1 MCIMNDC
8 IKVVYT
14 IDLMTLTESIEP
26 NIDPVFKVSVFNS
39 YGEIDTIITFSGLKE
54 GNESFTYN
62 EMKEIE
68 EKHIKIIKSSLTIYR
83 DDSIRT
89 IKEKIMYVI
98 KHNNNIGRR
107 DNDTEDMYL
116 FSDIIERINLV
127 ELYQVVSS
135 NERKPVG
142 KEVFA
147 QLLNNLNI
155 PVAILDDI
163 PKKDFYDY
171 EDFVKAFE
179 TVHPKLPDDDSLNS
193 LSIEKD
199 FKKISVPLG
208 FQFIDYPRDYTFVGN
223 PYTIINTNRTT
234 SYSSNSINSLK
245 PNDNQIL
252 LNCGNLINN
261 DIYVCLKTDLLDF
274 TFKKSIF
281 DEEYV
286 LSLYYPNIQFD
297 NDSAAYDYDKNLEKW
312 NIIDSYHRLYEKY
325 NASDVSNKI
334 PYISRGIKQITFKI
348 PSKHKNVLPLESIFK
363 ELHASVNVPLISFNP
378 RIKKETILRLHTNKI
393 SRNGK
398 KIPFLKEHTIS
409 KITRELKKSHTI
421 GFYIVYD
428 PDMNNN
434 KIEIFV
440 ELHQTGE
447 LKVQSTYPNK
457 PLSVT
462 DWEKIFITYLSPV
475 LLKINFILNK
485 YGYSIC
491 EFHNLTNDVEI
502 QDITYVQSLKTD
514 KNISLTNVNGLGD
527 IFTIIGNKTD
537 NEEMTDNNNVED
549 LTKGVILRFKRV
561 DNFKENDEQTI
572 LMIELFKKTTDT
584 GIILSILKDTFRM
597 NEEDAKTRLTNFIT
611 DHRYEL
617 ENIQDSAGFPTLFQW
632 NNQISFNSILNIT
645 VSEINSLE
653 CIPFLNLYINCILQV
668 NLNPDVSHELL
679 GKKGWSSH
687 IKNQPSVFV
696 NKDVINE
703 VTKPIES
710 KRSNVVP
717 LQFHRA
723 ELEEHEED
731 YIDGLDQIDDI
742 NQEEQS
748 SNGDFI
754 DLEEEENSDS
764 IVSDDFI
771 DLEEEEYNESDSSEQ
786 TGGVL
791 SDAKLD
797 GQPISFLERLQ
808 TREPTL
814 FLSKKDGKY
823 ETYSRMCES
832 NLKRQP
838 VILNEEEKKN
848 IDEKHPGS
856 YSHALKYGTDDD
868 KYWYICPRYWCLKT
882 NTSMTEEEVKSGVCG
897 GIIPKGATT
906 IPKGSYVYEFN
917 SGTKQHLDSNG
928 KYIENIPGFLN
939 GESHPSGKC
948 IPCCFKGSWDKP
960 QQQRRRDE
968 CIPPPATPQSQTKTS
983 QLTKKTM
990 NPNVDN
996 TKLGDIFY
1004 IINQFTYPIPPQRF
1018 GFLPISVQKMFQ
1030 IDVSTIVMKT
1040 NNAHISPN
1048 KPCLVRYGVENS
1060 NNQSFIACFA
1070 EIYSYKHNLETC
1082 PTIDEMKEILAN
1094 KISIDDFM
1102 SFHNGS
1108 LVSVF
1113 RETNVEQEKISGDL
1127 LFSKMKE
1134 SKIWKNTL
1142 GNKNIKITIEEIEN
1156 VLQNKDTTVS
1166 KNISTKIKHIR
1177 SVFSSYQNYISYI
1190 KNQNKDIAIDHTF
1203 LWDAFTDNNPGL
1215 IKGGVNLV
1223 ILNIPNDDMT
1233 DNVEIICPTSSM
1245 TNKTFNPNIET
1256 VILLK
1261 QENFYEPT
1269 YLYEERE
1276 NTIRLIKSFMTNST
1290 IKPIINTLQTINKVT
1305 SKYCTSLPSKK
1316 INVYNFKKNLDAIE
1330 IIKIL
1335 KNNDYKVQYQLSNY
1349 QGKIIGLYVTHYK
1362 ELYKNN
1368 VSDNLGVVIPTY
1380 PSSILQITP
1389 DIPLK
1394 YIDDNDLYNDYSTTI
1409 IRLRNIQQ
1417 NTDNKLLC
1425 DPKIKVLEDGLVV
1438 GIITETNQFIQL
1450 SQPSTLEQTITI
1462 DGKEKLETISG
1473 SNYVIA
1479 DKKMNTLHEEDH
1491 ERTRVIQ
1498 YISLESQLY
1507 LMFRSMIRVSISKY
1521 ENRNYVKKIQNIII
1535 DQSLLWKEK
1544 LNILIEMLKEINKDN
1559 IEFQLMNKKMIN
1571 DLGEKMNG
1579 CSLSSITKNSDVNDT
1594 NEHPFPFYCVIKD
1607 IDKDR
1612 LIVPKINLVT
1622 GHDNEIMYYG
1632 KIADEIV
1639 RYERIRLFMFQSKYF
1654 LNIPDQPYNINNDE
1668 FLVLYSLL
1676 TKDYFKD
1683 LHIFNVAPQIRNTDY
1698 MFAEPASNDL
1708 NYSNKFVLK
1717 DVESDVENDE
1727 INKIQ
1732 HFCIKEIR
1740 DVVGNWKKEFA
1751 SNAKTTEIIFKN
1763 TVICSYSAIIHVLQ
1777 QGLEGGGEI
1786 SVQLIRKILWNGYSK
1801 YIHNYEKKILDTL
1814 KKQGKI
1820 DLVDRVRSGVV
1831 SFEIMIFSEDYYI
1844 TDLDIW
1850 VISNETQT
1858 PIILFNSTNL
1868 KGMVD
1873 GINWL
1878 FLGGGNIY
1886 GSLHFIRS
1894 PATEI
1899 SKNETPQYS
1908 LITPSFNYVYLKDL
1922 KDPIQLI
1929 INGNKENVQNAVT
1942 LIDFLRV
1949 A

>member
-1 MCIMNDC
+1 
-8 IKVVYT
+8 
-14 IDLMTLTESIEP
+14 MTLTESIEP
-26 NIDPVFKVSVFNS
+26 IIDPVFKVSVFNS
-39 YGEIDTIITFSGLKE
+39 NGEIDTIITFSGLKE
-54 GNESFTYN
+54 GSEYFTNN

-68 EKHIKIIKSSLTIYR
+68 EKHIKIINSSLTIYR

-89 IKEKIMYVI
+89 IKEKIMYII
-98 KHNNNIGRR
+98 KNNNNIGRR
-107 DNDTEDMYL
+107 NNNIEDIYL

-127 ELYQVVSS
+127 ELYQVVSL

-155 PVAILDDI
+155 PIAIFDNV
-163 PKKDFYDY
+163 PKKEFYDY
-171 EDFVKAFE
+171 EDFIKAFD
-179 TVHPKLPDDDSLNS
+179 TVYPKLPDDDSSNS

-199 FKKISVPLG
+199 FKKISIPLG
-208 FQFIDYPRDYTFVGN
+208 FQFINYPRDYTFVSN

-234 SYSSNSINSLK
+234 SYSTESNNSLK
-245 PNDNQIL
+245 PNDNKIL
-252 LNCGNLINN
+252 LNYGNLINN
-261 DIYVCLKTDLLDF
+261 NIYVCLKTDLLDF

-281 DEEYV
+281 DKEYI
-286 LSLYYPNIQFD
+286 LSLYYPNVQLDNDND
-297 NDSAAYDYDKNLEKW
+297 NDSTVYDYNKNLEKW

-325 NASDVSNKI
+325 NTLDTSNKI

-348 PSKHKNVLPLESIFK
+348 PSKHKNILPLESIFK
-363 ELHASVNVPLISFNP
+363 ELHASINIPLISFNP
-378 RIKKETILRLHTNKI
+378 RIKKETILRLYTNKI

-409 KITRELKKSHTI
+409 KIIRELKKSHTI
-421 GFYIVYD
+421 GFYIIYD
-428 PDMNNN
+428 PDMNNS
-434 KIEIFV
+434 KTEIFV
-440 ELHQTGE
+440 ELYQSGE
-447 LKVQSTYPNK
+447 VKVQSTYPNK

-462 DWEKIFITYLSPV
+462 EWEKIFSTYLSPV

-485 YGYSIC
+485 YGYSIY
-491 EFHNLTNDVEI
+491 EFHNLTSDVEI
-502 QDITYVQSLKTD
+502 QDITYVQSLKTN

-537 NEEMTDNNNVED
+537 NEEMIDNNNIED

-572 LMIELFKKTTDT
+572 LIIELFKKTSDT

-611 DHRYEL
+611 ENRYEL

-668 NLNPDVSHELL
+668 NLYPDILHELL
-679 GKKGWSSH
+679 GKKGWSLD
-687 IKNQPSVFV
+687 IKKQPSVFI

-703 VTKPIES
+703 VIRPIET
-710 KRSNVVP
+710 KRPIP
-717 LQFHRA
+717 LQFHQE

-731 YIDGLDQIDDI
+731 YINDLDQIDNI
-742 NQEEQS
+742 NEEEQLS
-748 SNGDFI
+748 LNDDFI
-754 DLEEEENSDS
+754 DLEEENNDS

-771 DLEEEEYNESDSSEQ
+771 DLEEEYNENDSSSGSEQ
-786 TGGVL
+786 VGGIL
-791 SDAKLD
+791 SDVKLD

-856 YSHALKYGTDDD
+856 YSHALKYGTNDN

-882 NTSMTEEEVKSGVCG
+882 NTSMTEDEVKSGVCG
-897 GIIPKGATT
+897 GIIPKGATN

-939 GESHPSGKC
+939 AESHPSGKC

-968 CIPPPATPQSQTKTS
+968 CIPPPIPQSQVKTS
-983 QLTKKTM
+983 QSVVTKKTI
-990 NPNVDN
+990 NPIVDN

-1004 IINQFTYPIPPQRF
+1004 IINQFTYPIPQQRF

-1040 NNAHISPN
+1040 NNAYISPN

-1082 PTIDEMKEILAN
+1082 PSIDEMKEILVN
-1094 KISIDDFM
+1094 KISVDDFM

-1108 LVSVF
+1108 LISIF
-1113 RETNVEQEKISGDL
+1113 RETNVEEEKITGNL

-1142 GNKNIKITIEEIEN
+1142 GNKNIKITIEEIDN
-1156 VLQNKDTTVS
+1156 ILQNKDKDKDTSIS
-1166 KNISTKIKHIR
+1166 KDISTKIKYIR

-1190 KNQNKDIAIDHTF
+1190 KNPNKDIVIDHTF
-1203 LWDAFTDNNPGL
+1203 LWDAFTDNHPGL

-1223 ILNIPNDDMT
+1223 ILNIPNDDIT
-1233 DNVEIICPTSSM
+1233 DNVEIICPTSLM
-1245 TNKTFNPNIET
+1245 TNKKFNPNIET

-1261 QENFYEPT
+1261 QENFYEPI

-1276 NTIRLIKSFMTNST
+1276 NTIRLVKSFMTNST

-1316 INVYNFKKNLDAIE
+1316 INIYNFKKNLDAIE
-1330 IIKIL
+1330 IINIL

-1368 VSDNLGVVIPTY
+1368 IGDNLGVVIPTY

-1389 DIPLK
+1389 DIPVK

-1409 IRLRNIQQ
+1409 VRLRNIQK
-1417 NTDNKLLC
+1417 NTNNILLC

-1479 DKKMNTLHEEDH
+1479 DKKMNTLYEEDK
-1491 ERTRVIQ
+1491 ERTTVIQ

-1507 LMFRSMIRVSISKY
+1507 LMFRSMIRILISKY
-1521 ENRNYVKKIQNIII
+1521 ENRNYVKKIQDIII

-1544 LNILIEMLKEINKDN
+1544 LNILIKLLKEINKDN
-1559 IEFQLMNKKMIN
+1559 IDFQLMNKKMII
-1571 DLGEKMNG
+1571 DLGERMNS
-1579 CSLSSITKNSDVNDT
+1579 CSLSSITKNNDINNM
-1594 NEHPFPFYCVIKD
+1594 NEDPFPFYCVIKD
-1607 IDKDR
+1607 IDKQR
-1612 LIVPKINLVT
+1612 LIIPKFNLVT
-1622 GHDNEIMYYG
+1622 GYDNEIIYYG

-1676 TKDYFKD
+1676 TKEYFKD
-1683 LHIFNVAPQIRNTDY
+1683 LDIFNVAPQIRNTDY
-1698 MFAEPASNDL
+1698 MFAEPASSDL
-1708 NYSNKFVLK
+1708 KYSNKFILK
-1717 DVESDVENDE
+1717 DIEDDIESDE

-1740 DVVGNWKKEFA
+1740 DVVGNWKKEFT
-1751 SNAKTTEIIFKN
+1751 SNPKTTEIIFKN
-1763 TVICSYSAIIHVLQ
+1763 TVICSYSAIIYILQ
-1777 QGLEGGGEI
+1777 QGVEGGGEI

-1814 KKQGKI
+1814 KKQGKF
-1820 DLVDRVRSGVV
+1820 DLVDRVRSGIIT
-1831 SFEIMIFSEDYYI
+1831 FEIMIFSEDYYI

-1850 VISNETQT
+1850 IISNETQT

-1873 GINWL
+1873 DINWL

-1886 GSLHFIRS
+1886 GSLYFIRS

-1908 LITPSFNYVYLKDL
+1908 LITPSFNYIYLKDL

-1929 INGNKENVQNAVT
+1929 VNGNNENIKNAIT
-1942 LIDFLRV
+1942 LIDFLRMV
-1949 A
+1949 